1 MAPRAPFSAVLFL
14 VCAFCCQIFSGS
26 FLANDF
32 SEPMLIRLI
41 PERLRSFVAA
51 RLWEQADRYMHTGP
65 SRLEGQNFIAGSY
78 AGNTDLLPLMHAV
91 TALVPHELPPWQLL
105 AANLGLHLSRKDEAI
120 RILQHAISLNA
131 DNPEI
136 HELYATIASL
146 RMFAGEPDRDE
157 KNSALKYLQTAINK
171 FVFSQRS
178 IDDHAPAMNLRSYF
192 ILRSRLEV
200 ELGYPRAALESWEK
214 SGVPLQHD
222 QGRLASMLILYRDRG
237 ILPDPAE
244 FKKNTV
250 IEEKPVDAALA
261 VTTGQNPSP
270 QMPQQMP
277 KPPLFRSRFSLL
289 AAFVSCLLIFCLRL
303 IMFRRK

>member
-78 AGNTDLLPLMHAV
+78 AGNTDLLPLLHAV

-120 RILQHAISLNA
+120 RILQHAICN
-131 DNPEI
+131 
-136 HELYATIASL
+136 YC
-146 RMFAGEPDRDE
+146 FAE
-157 KNSALKYLQTAINK
+157 N
-171 FVFSQRS
+171 V
-178 IDDHAPAMNLRSYF
+178 
-192 ILRSRLEV
+192 
-200 ELGYPRAALESWEK
+200 
-214 SGVPLQHD
+214 
-222 QGRLASMLILYRDRG
+222 
-237 ILPDPAE
+237 
-244 FKKNTV
+244 
-250 IEEKPVDAALA
+250 
-261 VTTGQNPSP
+261 
-270 QMPQQMP
+270 
-277 KPPLFRSRFSLL
+277 
-289 AAFVSCLLIFCLRL
+289 C
-303 IMFRRK
+303 RRT